1 MAVAVL
7 NDFDLVRGDSIDLQ
21 VVFVDD
27 AEPPQPIDISN
38 RTLIFTIKSDY
49 NDPDTAKLGQARVTF
64 PANADSVNG
73 IGYLF
78 VPHTE
83 TESLTIGEEVWCDF
97 QQTFTDAH
105 GNLHVNTLEAFKK
118 TVQKDVTK
126 GVT

>member
-1 MAVAVL
+1 M
-7 NDFDLVRGDSIDLQ
+7 DGFDLVRGDSMDLK
-21 VVFVDD
+21 VVFVNDED
-27 AEPPQPIDISN
+27 PPQPIDISQ

-49 NDPDTAKLGQARVTF
+49 NDPDTEKLGQARVTF

-83 TESLTIGEEVWCDF
+83 TEALPIGEAVWCDF
-97 QQTFTDAH
+97 QQTFTDAR
-105 GNLHVNTLEAFKK
+105 GNLHVTTLAVFKK

-126 GVT
+126 GVS